1 MVGVFSV
8 KTCHL
13 SRATATHTGGLLGIT
28 PGQAGCSTRY
38 NAGVIA
44 TITKKE
50 SIKEKDLPRS
60 GKTERERRNFLS
72 LAHDNTGTSAP
83 CRVNP
88 PFFIAS
94 GCPVP
99 LDVRPFFLGAFVCT
113 LAHVSGCISF
123 VVS

>member
-60 GKTERERRNFLS
+60 GKTERDETFS
-72 LAHDNTGTSAP
+72 LVPMITPAP
-83 CRVNP
+83 AR
-88 PFFIAS
+88 
-94 GCPVP
+94 PVE
-99 LDVRPFFLGAFVCT
+99 
-113 LAHVSGCISF
+113 
-123 VVS
+123 